1 MRIPIACG
9 IVGLLLVGCAKRP
22 VVQPSAEA
30 GLMQAHGLVEA
41 GCYRCLLDA
50 YGLYEKVQQTSA
62 DPAAVRG
69 RLFST
74 ALLLALREK
83 ELGLEA
89 TPWIER
95 ARAVAGA
102 ADDGT
107 HLEAVEAIPWATA
120 GFSPD
125 FEPARPLMP
134 RTREAWRAK
143 LAAIDRHTPLDTYLQ
158 LTVAC
163 TTGLR
168 ELEPS
173 LEERARNSAP
183 LLRYR
188 LGSCGADQRE
198 LLETVLAADPRFVEI
213 PFFLARFEI
222 GGAVSRRD
230 WLSRALPHLEAAH
243 HGLPEAP
250 IVTVTLAGA
259 VAARRNSDRALALY
273 DRALDQRPLQREAM
287 LGRMITLSNLRRH
300 DEAIA
305 AAGRMIQLGT
315 WYIGDAH
322 YWRAWNHYQR
332 ARLDEAA
339 ADIADAR
346 RTLVNIDVL
355 TLAGMIAYDSGR
367 RPEARADFTEAQAK
381 DPATCVSS
389 WYLGLLDIDESSWQ
403 AAVGT
408 FGAAAAC
415 YRDAAGVFLKAVADL
430 PADLPADVRQAEAA
444 QFGQN
449 AADSLRQAGRAS
461 LNAAQASIRLGDNQ
475 RAAQH
480 ARLAAEQPD
489 TKERA
494 EALLQAL
501 NKAL

>member
-1 MRIPIACG
+1 MRIPIVCG
-9 IVGLLLVGCAKRP
+9 IVGLLLVGCAKRTA
-22 VVQPSAEA
+22 VQPSAA
-30 GLMQAHGLVEA
+30 PGLIQAHRLVEA

-50 YGLYEKVQQTSA
+50 YALYEKEQQA
-62 DPAAVRG
+62 LAVPTAMAG

-83 ELGLEA
+83 ELGLDA

-102 ADDGT
+102 EDGIY
-107 HLEAVEAIPWATA
+107 LEAVEAIPWATA
-120 GFSPD
+120 GFSTD
-125 FEPARPLMP
+125 FEPARPLTP
-134 RTREAWRAK
+134 RTREAWRAR
-143 LAAIDRHTPLDTYLQ
+143 LSSIDGQSSLDTYLQ

-168 ELEPS
+168 ELEPA
-173 LEERARNSAP
+173 LEERARSGTS
-183 LLRYR
+183 LIRYR
-188 LGSCGADQRE
+188 LGACGADHRE
-198 LLETVLAADPRFVEI
+198 LLEAVLAADPRFVEI
-213 PFFLARFEI
+213 TFFLARFEI
-222 GGAVSRRD
+222 GGAFSRRD

-243 HGLPEAP
+243 HGFPEAP
-250 IVTVTLAGA
+250 VVTVTLAGA
-259 VAARRNSDRALALY
+259 VAGRRNPERALALY
-273 DRALDQRPLQREAM
+273 DQALAQRPLQREAM
-287 LGRMITLSNLRRH
+287 LGRLITLSNLRRH
-300 DEAIA
+300 DDAIA
-305 AAGRMIQLGT
+305 AAGRMIELGT
-315 WYIGDAH
+315 WYVGDAH

-332 ARLDEAA
+332 ARLDQAA

-346 RTLVNIDVL
+346 KTLVNIDVL
-355 TLAGMIAYDSGR
+355 TLAGMIAFDRGR
-367 RPEARADFTEAQAK
+367 RAEARADFTEARAK

-408 FGAAAAC
+408 FGDAATC
-415 YRDAAGVFLKAVADL
+415 YRDAAALFLKAVADL

>member
-1 MRIPIACG
+1 MRIPTVCG
-9 IVGLLLVGCAKRP
+9 IVGLLLVGCATRA
-22 VVQPSAEA
+22 VVQPPHVPS
-30 GLMQAHGLVEA
+30 LIQAQRLVEA

-50 YGLYEKVQQTSA
+50 YALYETEQRA
-62 DPAAVRG
+62 PAAPRAAAE

-83 ELGLEA
+83 ELGLDA

-102 ADDGT
+102 AEDIY
-107 HLEAVEAIPWATA
+107 LEAVEAIPWATA
-120 GFSPD
+120 GFSTD
-125 FEPARPLMP
+125 FEPARPLTP
-134 RTREAWRAK
+134 RTRQGWRAR
-143 LAAIDRHTPLDTYLQ
+143 LASIDGQSPLDTYLQ
-158 LTVAC
+158 VTVAC

-168 ELEPS
+168 ELDPA
-173 LEERARNSAP
+173 LEERARSGTP

-188 LGSCGADQRE
+188 LGACGADHRE
-198 LLETVLAADPRFVEI
+198 LLEAVLATDPRFAEI
-213 PFFLARFEI
+213 RFFLARFEI
-222 GGAVSRRD
+222 AGAVSRRD

-243 HGLPEAP
+243 HGFPEAP

-259 VAARRNSDRALALY
+259 VAGRRNSERALALY
-273 DRALDQRPLQREAM
+273 DEALAERPLQREAM
-287 LGRMITLSNLRRH
+287 LGRVVTLSNLRRY
-300 DEAIA
+300 DDAIT
-305 AAGRMIQLGT
+305 AAGRMIELGT
-315 WYIGDAH
+315 WYVGDAH

-332 ARLDEAA
+332 ARLDQAA
-339 ADIADAR
+339 ADITDAR
-346 RTLVNIDVL
+346 KTLVNIDVL
-355 TLAGMIAYDSGR
+355 TLAGMIAFDSGR
-367 RPEARADFTEAQAK
+367 RADARADFTEAQAK

-408 FGAAAAC
+408 FDAAATCYRAAAA
-415 YRDAAGVFLKAVADL
+415 VFLKAVADL

-444 QFGQN
+444 QLRQN

-461 LNAAQASIRLGDNQ
+461 LNAAQASIRFGDNQ
-475 RAAQH
+475 RAVQH

-489 TKERA
+489 TRERA

-501 NKAL
+501 NNAL

>member
-1 MRIPIACG
+1 MRIPTVCG
-9 IVGLLLVGCAKRP
+9 IVGLLLVGCANRV
-22 VVQPSAEA
+22 VVQPPAAS
-30 GLMQAHGLVEA
+30 GFLQAHGLVEA

-50 YGLYEKVQQTSA
+50 YTLYEKALQAPV
-62 DPAAVRG
+62 DRVAVED

-83 ELGLEA
+83 ELGLDA

-95 ARAVAGA
+95 ARAAAGA
-102 ADDGT
+102 ADGIY
-107 HLEAVEAIPWATA
+107 LEAVEAIPWATA
-120 GFSPD
+120 GFSTD
-125 FEPARPLMP
+125 FEPAHPLTA
-134 RTREAWRAK
+134 RTREAWRAR
-143 LAAIDRHTPLDTYLQ
+143 LASIDRQSALDTYLQ

-168 ELEPS
+168 ELEPA
-173 LEERARNSAP
+173 LEDRARSGTP

-188 LGSCGADQRE
+188 LGACGADHRE
-198 LLETVLAADPRFVEI
+198 VLEAVLGADSRFVEI
-213 PFFLARFEI
+213 PFLLARFEI

-243 HGLPEAP
+243 SGLPESP

-259 VAARRNSDRALALY
+259 VAGRRNPERALALY
-273 DRALDQRPLQREAM
+273 DQALGQRPLQREAM
-287 LGRMITLSNLRRH
+287 LGRMVTLSNLRRH
-300 DEAIA
+300 EEAIA
-305 AAGRMIQLGT
+305 VAGRMIELGT
-315 WYIGDAH
+315 WYIGDAY

-332 ARLDEAA
+332 ARLDAAA

-346 RTLVNIDVL
+346 RSLVNIDVL
-355 TLAGMIAYDSGR
+355 TLAGMIAYDRGR
-367 RPEARADFTEAQAK
+367 RADARADFTEAQAK
-381 DPATCVSS
+381 DPATCVAS

-408 FGAAAAC
+408 FGGAASC
-415 YRDAAGVFLKAVADL
+415 YRDAAAAFLKAAAEL

-475 RAAQH
+475 RALQH

-489 TKERA
+489 TRERA

-501 NKAL
+501 DKAL